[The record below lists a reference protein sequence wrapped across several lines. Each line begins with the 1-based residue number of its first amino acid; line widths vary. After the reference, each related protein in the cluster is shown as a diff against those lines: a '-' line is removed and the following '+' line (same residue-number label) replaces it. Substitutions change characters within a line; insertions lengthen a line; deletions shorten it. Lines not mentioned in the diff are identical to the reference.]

1 LGLFLLL
8 RSKEGAS
15 LTAKKATYEQLETR
29 DKKLQKEAAKS
40 KQVEV
45 QVARATDD
53 QWEGVFDAVP
63 DLILILDDEH
73 RIIRANKAMADRL
86 GCTPEELVGL
96 TCYKAIHGTG
106 EPPDFCPHARLLAD
120 GLGHSAEVSEDRL
133 KGCFLVSVTP
143 LHRKDGTI
151 GSVHVARDITD
162 LKRAEEALRKSQRE
176 LSITNRIERVFL
188 TTSDHETY
196 GEVLQVVLEAMGSKY
211 GTFAYINENG
221 DRVVPSMTR
230 GIWDECKVR
239 DKDIV
244 FPRQTWGDNLWAKCL
259 IEKRAISSNGPFK
272 VPNGHIAITR
282 ALAVPIINQGEVIGN
297 FMVANKAT
305 DYNKGDKELLKR
317 IGTHTAPIL
326 HARLQR
332 DRHQQERMRME
343 EELQEARDEL
353 ELRVKE
359 RTASLK
365 KVVTELKKEIKDRMQ
380 AQKDLHEA
388 HQRYQTV
395 ADFAYDW
402 EYWLGPENKML
413 YVSPSC
419 ERITGYQPQDFF
431 AQDQK
436 QFINLIHPED
446 REAVEAHLTEES
458 KSDAAHHIDFR
469 IIRRSGETLWISHYC
484 QPVFSPNGEWLGRRA
499 SNRDITDRK
508 NMEEALRKSEE
519 QLRHL
524 STQLLEVQE
533 HERKRIAG
541 ELHDSIGQSLTAIK
555 FGLENALSRIRQGE
569 AEVSS
574 ESLEA
579 LIPVVQQASQEVRQ
593 IHTNLRPSLLDDLG
607 IVMTISWFCREF
619 EKLYSGIRIEKA
631 IQLEEK
637 DVPEPLKIVVFR
649 ILQEAFNN
657 VAKHAR
663 ANLVR
668 VSLKETAGQIELA
681 VEDNGRGF
689 NAKDLSSVMTPKEG
703 FGLTSMKERT
713 ELSWGTFAIESEK
726 GAGTTVRASWPL
738 KEKS

>member
-1 LGLFLLL
+1 M
-8 RSKEGAS
+8 
-15 LTAKKATYEQLETR
+15 AKKATCEQLETR
-29 DKKLQKEAAKS
+29 DRKLEKEPAKS
-40 KQVEV
+40 KQVKA
-45 QVARATDD
+45 QVTRAADG

-63 DLILILDDEH
+63 DLIMILDNEH

-86 GCTPEELVGL
+86 GCTSEELVGL
-96 TCYKAIHGTG
+96 TCYKVIHGTG

-120 GLGHSAEVSEDRL
+120 GLEHSTEVSENRL
-133 KGCFLVSVTP
+133 KGRFLVSVTP

-176 LSITNRIERVFL
+176 LTFTNRIAQIFL
-188 TTSDHETY
+188 TTADHETY

-244 FPRQTWGDNLWAKCL
+244 FPRETWSDNLWAQCI

-272 VPNGHIAITR
+272 VPDGHIAITR
-282 ALAVPIINQGEVIGN
+282 GLAVPIINQGEVIGN
-297 FMVANKAT
+297 FMVSNKAT
-305 DYNKGDKELLKR
+305 DYDDGDEELLKR
-317 IGTHTAPIL
+317 IAAHTAPIL

-343 EELQEARDEL
+343 EELQKARDEL

-359 RTASLK
+359 RTADLK
-365 KVVTELKKEIKDRMQ
+365 RVVTKLKKEIKDRMQ
-380 AQKDLHEA
+380 AQEELYEA
-388 HQRYQTV
+388 ELRYRTV

-402 EYWLGPENKML
+402 EYWLGPENDML

-419 ERITGYQPQDFF
+419 ERITGYRPQEFF
-431 AQDQK
+431 IQDRAQLMN
-436 QFINLIHPED
+436 IVHPED
-446 REAVEAHLTEES
+446 REAVEAHLTDEFE
-458 KSDAAHHIDFR
+458 SDAAHHIDFR
-469 IIRRSGETLWISHYC
+469 ITRRSGETRWISHYC
-484 QPVFSPNGEWLGRRA
+484 QPVFSPDGEWLGRRA

-508 NMEEALRKSEE
+508 NTEEALRKSEE

-569 AEVSS
+569 TEGSS

-579 LIPVVQQASQEVRQ
+579 LIPVVQQASEEVRQ

-607 IVMTISWFCREF
+607 IVMTVSWFCREF
-619 EKLYSGIRIEKA
+619 EKLYLGIRIEKA
-631 IQLEEK
+631 IEVEEK
-637 DVPEPLKIVVFR
+637 DMPECLDIVVFR
-649 ILQEAFNN
+649 ILQEALNN

-668 VSLKETAGQIELA
+668 VSLKETRGQIELA

-689 NAKDLSSVMTPKEG
+689 DAKDAYSLMTPKEG

-713 ELSWGTFAIESEK
+713 ELSGGIFVIESEK
-726 GAGTTVRASWPL
+726 GAGTTVRASWPV
-738 KEKS
+738 KETSRI

>member
-1 LGLFLLL
+1 
-8 RSKEGAS
+8 
-15 LTAKKATYEQLETR
+15 LETR
-29 DKKLQKEAAKS
+29 DKKPEKEPAKS

-45 QVARATDD
+45 QVTRATDD

-63 DLILILDDEH
+63 DLILILDNEH

-143 LHRKDGTI
+143 FYRKDGTI

-211 GTFAYINENG
+211 GTFAYINEHG

-244 FPRQTWGDNLWAKCL
+244 FPRETWGDNLWAKCL

-272 VPNGHIAITR
+272 VPDGHIAITR

-305 DYNKGDKELLKR
+305 DYNEGNEELLKR
-317 IGTHTAPIL
+317 IATHTAPIL

-343 EELQEARDEL
+343 EELRKARDEL
-353 ELRVKE
+353 ELRVKD
-359 RTASLK
+359 RTADLK
-365 KVVTELKKEIKDRMQ
+365 KVVTKLKKEIKDRMQ

-388 HQRYQTV
+388 HQRYRTV

-402 EYWLGPENKML
+402 EYWLGPENNML
-413 YVSPSC
+413 YMSPSC
-419 ERITGYQPQDFF
+419 ERITGYQPQEFF
-431 AQDQK
+431 IQDQMRL
-436 QFINLIHPED
+436 INIVHPED

-458 KSDAAHHIDFR
+458 ESDAAHHIDFR
-469 IIRRSGETLWISHYC
+469 IIRRSGETCWISHYC
-484 QPVFSPNGEWLGRRA
+484 QPVFSPDGEWQGRRA

-508 NMEEALRKSEE
+508 NAEEALQKSEE

-579 LIPVVQQASQEVRQ
+579 LIPVVQQASEEVRQ
-593 IHTNLRPSLLDDLG
+593 MHTNLRPSLLDDLG
-607 IVMTISWFCREF
+607 IVMTVSWFCREF

-637 DVPEPLKIVVFR
+637 DMPEHLKIVVFR
-649 ILQEAFNN
+649 ILQEALNN

-663 ANLVR
+663 ANIVR

-689 NAKDLSSVMTPKEG
+689 NAKDLSSVMNPKEG

-726 GAGTTVRASWPL
+726 GAGTTIRASWPL
-738 KEKS
+738 KENSRI